1 MRIETTDPISGN
13 TIHNLDGKP
22 FVVEGQ
28 GEGALK
34 IYFESEANKKAYL
47 EIETEHPERTSPPT
61 STIPQRW
68 VTKNNSAFRAGAGG

>member
-47 EIETEHPERTSPPT
+47 EIETEHPGKDFTTNLDNPSKMGDE
-61 STIPQRW
+61 
-68 VTKNNSAFRAGAGG
+68 K